1 MDLAALRIFRTVVE
15 QGGVNRAAAKL
26 HRVPSNVTTRV
37 KQLEAR
43 LGAKLF
49 VREGRRLVL
58 SPQGKVLLVYAE
70 QLLRLSAEAEGAL
83 RNGKP
88 SGTLRIG
95 ALESTAAARL
105 PRLLSRYHREYAD
118 VRIELVTGTSGALLS
133 RLRQRDIDAAFVA
146 EPFDED
152 GLETHGA
159 FVEHLVLIAPRSA
172 WPIRKPADLAGHTV
186 VGFAA
191 GCSYRRRLE
200 SWLQGA
206 GVLADRTMELQSYHA
221 IVACV
226 AAGSGIAIVPHSII
240 DITPGA
246 REVAVSA
253 LPKAMARS
261 RTQLVW
267 RAERRTTA
275 LDAMLALLRA

>member
-1 MDLAALRIFRTVVE
+1 MDLAALRIFKAVVE

-37 KQLEAR
+37 KQLEER
-43 LGAKLF
+43 LGARLF
-49 VREGRRLVL
+49 LRDGRRLAL
-58 SPQGKVLLVYAE
+58 SPQGRVLLAYAD
-70 QLLRLSAEAEGAL
+70 QLLRLSDEAEGAL

-105 PRLLSRYHREYAD
+105 PPLLSRYHREYAD
-118 VRIELVTGTSGALLS
+118 VHIELVTGTSGALLS
-133 RLRQRDIDAAFVA
+133 RVRERDIEAAFVA
-146 EPFDED
+146 EPFNDD
-152 GLETHGA
+152 GLETQIA
-159 FVEHLVLIAPRSA
+159 FVEQLVIIAPRSA
-172 WPIRKPADLAGHTV
+172 GRIRKPGDLASRTV

-200 SWLQGA
+200 GWLQGA
-206 GVLADRTMELQSYHA
+206 GVLADRVMELQSYHA

-226 AAGSGIAIVPHSII
+226 AAGSGIAIVPRSII

-246 REVAVSA
+246 REVAVSP
-253 LPKAMARS
+253 LPKSVARS
-261 RTQLVW
+261 STHLVW
-267 RAERRTTA
+267 HAGRRTTA
-275 LDAMLALLRA
+275 LGAMLALLKA